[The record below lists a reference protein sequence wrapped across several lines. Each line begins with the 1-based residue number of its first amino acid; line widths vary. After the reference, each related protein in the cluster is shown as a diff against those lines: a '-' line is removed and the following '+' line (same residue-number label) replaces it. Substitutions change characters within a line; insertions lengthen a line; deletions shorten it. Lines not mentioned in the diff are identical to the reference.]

1 MDLFINVNYALNINF
16 CSEST
21 MKNKSGYRPWVA
33 RKAPLFNTALNETYI
48 KVSAIFPIVVISLL
62 IGATAALAS
71 KKSITS
77 LDFFVM
83 KNSADAPTVKV
94 AGSKPVQVPV
104 KVEPVIVPAIAPV
117 PEVNTTPNLAATNS
131 VMVPEIPMFN
141 SSSVNKANNQETK

>member
-48 KVSAIFPIVVISLL
+48 KVSAIFPIIVISLL

-71 KKSITS
+71 KKSIPS

-83 KNSADAPTVKV
+83 KKSADAPTVKV
-94 AGSKPVQVPV
+94 AVSKPVQAPVKAEPVVVPV
-104 KVEPVIVPAIAPV
+104 NVPLIAGD
-117 PEVNTTPNLAATNS
+117 TTPNLAAPNS
-131 VMVPEIPMFN
+131 VMVPAIPMHN
-141 SSSVNKANNQETK
+141 STTPNY